1 MSCLL
6 IESIFKVKQD
16 SDLPAYYGNNVFY
29 RQNALRP
36 IEHFSFEFF
45 GCEGQLD
52 EWKDSWAKVT
62 WGVNEDLC
70 FHLFVMSAF

>member
-52 EWKDSWAKVT
+52 E
-62 WGVNEDLC
+62 
-70 FHLFVMSAF
+70 